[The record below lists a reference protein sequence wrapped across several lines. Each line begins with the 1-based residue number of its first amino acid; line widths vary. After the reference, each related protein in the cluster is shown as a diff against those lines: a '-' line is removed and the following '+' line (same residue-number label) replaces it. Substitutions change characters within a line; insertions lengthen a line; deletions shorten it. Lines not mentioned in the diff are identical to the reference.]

1 LELLPAG
8 TQRIA
13 HERIVDVAAAVFL
26 ADGRSGEG
34 SVATG
39 PCQVETSLLEKH
51 GVVFFSAAAAA
62 AEKRVEVE
70 VGRSGDK
77 GEVVISVEGTID
89 SEHYA

>member
-1 LELLPAG
+1 M
-8 TQRIA
+8 
-13 HERIVDVAAAVFL
+13 DVAAAVFL
-26 ADGRSGEG
+26 ADGRSEEG

-77 GEVVISVEGTID
+77 GVVGSYFCGRDDRLGALRVTSLTD
-89 SEHYA
+89 LL